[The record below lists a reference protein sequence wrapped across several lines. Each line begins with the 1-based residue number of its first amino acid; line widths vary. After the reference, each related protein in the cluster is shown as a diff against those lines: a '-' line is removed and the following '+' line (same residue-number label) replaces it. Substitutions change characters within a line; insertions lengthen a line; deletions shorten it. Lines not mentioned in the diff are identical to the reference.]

1 MLPLPAIQGR
11 IGKFADTRMTDTL
24 PQFSWSEVFALGP
37 RSATGVMRSK
47 SEDFQVEEVLGFEPD
62 GEGEHL
68 LLWVEKTDCNTA
80 WVAGQIARLAGVQ
93 RRDLGY
99 SGLKDRWAVTRQYF
113 SLPGG
118 ALGRDQW
125 LALDT
130 EGFKVLEAT
139 PHRRKLRR
147 GTHQGNRF
155 RLVIRELEGDMQ
167 ALEAR
172 LHSVAR
178 DGVPNFFGDQRFG
191 RGMAN
196 LALAQKVLSD
206 PGRRWHR
213 NDREFAFSAARSALF
228 NEVLARRVRDGNW
241 NTVLPGE
248 LVMLAGSRSL
258 FLAETV
264 DEEILGRLAA
274 GDIGPTGPMPGES
287 GIQPAGEALAL
298 EQQVLGGYSTWVDGL
313 CASRV
318 KADRRRLVLDV
329 GQLEWKFSEDSLE
342 LSFYL
347 PSGCF
352 ATAVLR
358 ELLDCREARR
368 SRPDA

>member
-1 MLPLPAIQGR
+1 
-11 IGKFADTRMTDTL
+11 MTDTL
-24 PQFSWSEVFALGP
+24 PEFSWFQVFALGP
-37 RSATGVMRSK
+37 RSASGVIRSK
-47 SEDFQVEEVLGFEPD
+47 SEDFQVEEILGFEPD
-62 GEGEHL
+62 GEGEHI
-68 LLWVEKTDCNTA
+68 LLWIEKTDCNTA

-113 SLPGG
+113 SVPGG
-118 ALGRDQW
+118 ALGCDEW
-125 LALDT
+125 LAQKS
-130 EGFKVLEAT
+130 EGFKVLAAT

-155 RLVIRELEGDMQ
+155 RLVIRELEGDRE

-172 LHSVAR
+172 LQSVAKG
-178 DGVPNFFGDQRFG
+178 GVPNFFGDQRFG
-191 RGMAN
+191 RDMGN

-206 PGRRWHR
+206 PRRRWHR

-228 NEVLARRVRDGNW
+228 NEVLARRIRDGNW

-264 DEEILGRLAA
+264 DEDILSRLAA

-287 GIQPAGEALAL
+287 GLQPAGEALAL
-298 EQQVLGGYSTWVDGL
+298 EEEVLNRYSTWVDGL

-329 GQLEWKFSEDSLE
+329 AQMSWEFSGDSLE

-358 ELLDCREARR
+358 ELLDCREARHAK
-368 SRPDA
+368 PDA